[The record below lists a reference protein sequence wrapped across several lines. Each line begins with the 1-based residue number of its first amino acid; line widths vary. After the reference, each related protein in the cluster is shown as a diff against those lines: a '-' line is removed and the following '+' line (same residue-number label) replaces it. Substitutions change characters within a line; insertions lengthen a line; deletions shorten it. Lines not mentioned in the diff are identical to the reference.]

1 MGGAQAMTDNI
12 LYQIALWLLPLVFA
26 IVFHEVAHGWTAY
39 AFGDP
44 TAKEARRLS
53 LNPFRH
59 VDPLG
64 TVVLPLILAVA
75 HGPIFGWAKPVP
87 VRADRLRNPRVQ
99 MMLVGLAG
107 PGMNFLLAILSAML
121 LGPGVI
127 TSAFLQQML
136 VNFIAVNLFL
146 GLFNLLPIPPFDGSH
161 IVAGLLPDRLA
172 RPYRQLGRWSM
183 LIFFTLLLILPTVF
197 KVNIVSAI
205 VMPPFMALLRLLGV
219 ITGA

>member
-1 MGGAQAMTDNI
+1 MGGAQAVTDNI

-53 LNPFRH
+53 LNPLRH

-87 VRADRLRNPRVQ
+87 VRAERLRNPRVQ

-121 LGPGVI
+121 LGLGVI
-127 TSAFLQQML
+127 TSDFLQQML

-161 IVAGLLPDRLA
+161 VVAGLLPERLA

-197 KVNIVSAI
+197 KVNIVSAV

>member
-1 MGGAQAMTDNI
+1 MGGAASVTDNI
-12 LYQIALWLLPLVFA
+12 FYQIALWFLPLVFA

-59 VDPLG
+59 VDPIG

-75 HGPIFGWAKPVP
+75 HAPIFGWAKPVP
-87 VRADRLRNPRVQ
+87 VRAERLRNPRVQ

-107 PGMNFLLAILSAML
+107 PGMNFLLAILSALL
-121 LGPGVI
+121 LGLGFI
-127 TSAFLQQML
+127 TSDFLQQML
-136 VNFIAVNLFL
+136 VNFVAVNLFL

-161 IVAGLLPDRLA
+161 VVAGLLPERLA
-172 RPYRQLGRWSM
+172 QPYRQLGRWSM

-219 ITGA
+219 VAGI

>member
-1 MGGAQAMTDNI
+1 MTDNI

-53 LNPFRH
+53 LNPLRH
-59 VDPLG
+59 VDPIG

-75 HGPIFGWAKPVP
+75 HAPIFGWAKPVP
-87 VRADRLRNPRVQ
+87 VRAERLRNPRVQ

-107 PGMNFLLAILSAML
+107 PGMNFLLAVLSALL
-121 LGPGVI
+121 LGLGVI
-127 TSAFLQQML
+127 TSDFLQQML

-161 IVAGLLPDRLA
+161 VVAGLLPERLA

>member
-1 MGGAQAMTDNI
+1 MTDNI

>member
-1 MGGAQAMTDNI
+1 MTDNI

-53 LNPFRH
+53 LNPLRH
-59 VDPLG
+59 VDPIG

-87 VRADRLRNPRVQ
+87 VRAERLRNPRVQ

-127 TSAFLQQML
+127 TSDFLQQML

>member
-1 MGGAQAMTDNI
+1 MGGAQAVTDNI
-12 LYQIALWLLPLVFA
+12 PYQIALWLLPLVFA

-53 LNPFRH
+53 LNPLRH
-59 VDPLG
+59 VDPIG
-64 TVVLPLILAVA
+64 TIVLPLILAVA

-87 VRADRLRNPRVQ
+87 VRAERLRNPRVQ

-121 LGPGVI
+121 LGLGVI
-127 TSAFLQQML
+127 TSDFLQQML

-161 IVAGLLPDRLA
+161 VVAGLLPERLA

-197 KVNIVSAI
+197 KVNIVSAV

-219 ITGA
+219 IAGV

>member
-1 MGGAQAMTDNI
+1 VTDNI
-12 LYQIALWLLPLVFA
+12 FYQIALWFLPLVFA

-59 VDPLG
+59 VDPIG

-75 HGPIFGWAKPVP
+75 HAPIFGWAKPVP
-87 VRADRLRNPRVQ
+87 VRAERLRNPRVQ

-107 PGMNFLLAILSAML
+107 PGMNFLLAILSALL
-121 LGPGVI
+121 LGLGFI
-127 TSAFLQQML
+127 TSDFLQQML
-136 VNFIAVNLFL
+136 VNFVAVNLFL

-161 IVAGLLPDRLA
+161 VVAGLLPERLA
-172 RPYRQLGRWSM
+172 QPYRQLGRWSM

-219 ITGA
+219 VAGI